1 MEHRRR
7 AIDMTCDEAKILLDA
22 FLDGE
27 LDAGHSRE
35 VEAHVASCPRCSA
48 QLRGDRALREALS
61 APELRFAAPVGL
73 RRRINA
79 ALPEKYAPSR
89 RTLLRGFAMGTALSG
104 IAATGAAVIVFRADE
119 EQRILDEVV
128 TAHLR
133 SLQMAHLID
142 VESSDQHTV
151 KPWFS
156 GKLDVAPP
164 VVDLT
169 AQGFKLLG
177 GRLDY
182 VNGRTVASIV
192 YQRRA
197 HVINLFVA
205 PTASSERSA
214 KIETVHGF
222 NIRYWSEEGL
232 NFWAVSDIGVDELR
246 EFGTKFDVALRTN
259 SGA

>member
-1 MEHRRR
+1 M
-7 AIDMTCDEAKILLDA
+7 
-22 FLDGE
+22 
-27 LDAGHSRE
+27 HSRE
-35 VEAHVASCPRCSA
+35 VEAHVVNCPRCGA
-48 QLRGDRALREALS
+48 QLHDYRVMRETLS
-61 APELRFAAPVGL
+61 APELHFSAPFGL

-89 RTLLRGFAMGTALSG
+89 RALLRGFAMGAALAG
-104 IAATGAAVIVFRADE
+104 IAASGAAVIVARVDQ

-133 SLQMAHLID
+133 SLQVAHLTD
-142 VESSDQHTV
+142 VESRDQHTV
-151 KPWFS
+151 KPWFN

-182 VNGRTVASIV
+182 VDGRTVAAIV

-205 PTASSERSA
+205 PTGNSERSA
-214 KIETVHGF
+214 KFESVQGF
-222 NIRYWSEEGL
+222 NIRFWSERSL
-232 NFWAVSDIGVDELR
+232 NYWAVSDIGADQLQ
-246 EFGTKFDVALRTN
+246 EFGIKFDAAFRTN
-259 SGA
+259 SGIL